1 MTSKDIIAHLC
12 LKYPPQVIHEITT
25 ENIIVAIVRRMGE
38 EALELSAEDLELARD
53 EVRVAIEHHLD
64 ERDFIE
70 IGLDAW
76 EIVRNLNT

>member
-1 MTSKDIIAHLC
+1 MNHQDIKAHLRQ
-12 LKYPPQVIHEITT
+12 LQPHRVVHEITT

-76 EIVRNLNT
+76 DLVRNL

>member
-38 EALELSAEDLELARD
+38 EALELSAEDLDLAGE

-76 EIVRNLNT
+76 ELVRNL